1 MAIATQNQVTRNYLP
16 QESQVNTAKKGTLEN
31 IVNRDQ
37 FLKLLVTQLRYQDPL
52 NPMESTEFTSQLAQF
67 TSLEQLYNLNSS
79 FEGLKNAMTSQNNYQ
94 AANLIGRS
102 VIASGNTLR
111 VQDTRVLN
119 QGSYILE
126 GPAGQVKISIY
137 DKDGI
142 LVKTL
147 DKTAVEAG
155 LNPINWDGLGLY
167 GQTVSDGDYTFEVKA
182 YDGIG
187 EMVEAAVYIEGEIT
201 GLTFGPGGST
211 SLLMHGL
218 VINLDDVLEIAA
230 TGVTANN

>member
-31 IVNRDQ
+31 IVNKDQ

-94 AANLIGRS
+94 AANLIGKS

>member
-16 QESQVNTAKKGTLEN
+16 QESQDNTAKKNTLEN
-31 IVNRDQ
+31 MVSKDQ
-37 FLKLLVTQLRYQDPL
+37 FLKLLVTQLKYQDPL
-52 NPMESTEFTSQLAQF
+52 NPMDSTAFTAQLAQF

-94 AANLIGRS
+94 AANLIGRN
-102 VIASGNTLR
+102 VMASGNTLR
-111 VQDTRVLN
+111 VEDTQVLN

-126 GPAGQVKISIY
+126 GPADQVKVSIY

-142 LVKTL
+142 LVKIL
-147 DKTAVEAG
+147 DETAVEAG
-155 LNPINWDGLGLY
+155 SKAINWDGLGLY
-167 GQTVSDGDYTFEVKA
+167 GQAVSDGDYTFEVKA
-182 YDGIG
+182 YDGMG
-187 EMVEAAVYIEGEIT
+187 NTVEAAVYIEGEIT

-218 VINLDDVLEIAA
+218 IIDLADVLEIAEISA
-230 TGVTANN
+230 AANI

>member
-79 FEGLKNAMTSQNNYQ
+79 FEGLKNAITSQNNYQ

>member
-16 QESQVNTAKKGTLEN
+16 QESQDNTAKKGTLEN
-31 IVNRDQ
+31 IVNKEQ
-37 FLKLLVTQLRYQDPL
+37 FLTLLVAQLKYQDPL

-94 AANLIGRS
+94 AVNLIGKS

-230 TGVTANN
+230 TGVIANN

>member
-31 IVNRDQ
+31 IVNKEQ
-37 FLKLLVTQLRYQDPL
+37 FLTLLVAQLKYQDPL

-94 AANLIGRS
+94 AVNLIGKS

-230 TGVTANN
+230 AGVIANN

>member
-16 QESQVNTAKKGTLEN
+16 QESQDNTAQKRTLEN
-31 IVNRDQ
+31 VVNKDQ
-37 FLKLLVTQLRYQDPL
+37 FLKLLIAQLRHQDPL
-52 NPMESTEFTSQLAQF
+52 NPMESTEFTTQLAQF

-79 FEGLKNAMTSQNNYQ
+79 FEGLKNALTSQNNYQ
-94 AANLIGRS
+94 AANLIGKS
-102 VIASGNTLR
+102 VIASGSTLR
-111 VQDTRVLN
+111 VEDTQLLN

-126 GPAGQVKISIY
+126 GPADQVKINIY
-137 DKDGI
+137 DKDGL

-147 DKTAVEAG
+147 TETAVEAG
-155 LNPINWDGLGLY
+155 LNAINWDGLGLY

-187 EMVEAAVYIEGEIT
+187 EMVGAAVYIEGEIT

-218 VINLDDVLEIAA
+218 VIDLADVLEI
-230 TGVTANN
+230 TETRVVANN

>member
-1 MAIATQNQVTRNYLP
+1 MTIATQNQVTRNYLP
-16 QESQVNTAKKGTLEN
+16 QESQDSTTKKNTLES
-31 IVNRDQ
+31 VVSKDQ

-52 NPMESTEFTSQLAQF
+52 NPMESTAFTAQLAQF

-94 AANLIGRS
+94 VANLIGKS
-102 VIASGNTLR
+102 VIATGNTLR
-111 VQDTRVLN
+111 VEDTQALN

-126 GPAGQVKISIY
+126 GPADRVKISIY

-142 LVKTL
+142 LVMTL
-147 DKTAVEAG
+147 DEAAVEAG
-155 LNPINWDGLGLY
+155 SNAINWDGLGFY

-182 YDGIG
+182 YNGIG
-187 EMVEAAVYIEGEIT
+187 EMVESSVYIEGEIT

-218 VINLDDVLEIAA
+218 VIDLADVLEVTETSVAA
-230 TGVTANN
+230 NI

>member
-16 QESQVNTAKKGTLEN
+16 QESQDNTAQKNTLEN
-31 IVNRDQ
+31 MVSKDQ
-37 FLKLLVTQLRYQDPL
+37 FLKLLVTQLKYQDPL
-52 NPMESTEFTSQLAQF
+52 NPMESTAFTAKLAQF

-79 FEGLKNAMTSQNNYQ
+79 FEGLKNAMTSQYNYQ
-94 AANLIGRS
+94 AANLIGKS

-111 VQDTRVLN
+111 VEDTQVLN

-126 GPAGQVKISIY
+126 GPADQVKISIY

-147 DKTAVEAG
+147 DEIAAEPG
-155 LNPINWDGLGLY
+155 LNAINWDGLGLY
-167 GQTVSDGDYTFEVKA
+167 DQTVSDGDYTFEVKA

-187 EMVEAAVYIEGEIT
+187 QIVGAAVYIEGKIT

-218 VINLDDVLEIAA
+218 VIDLADVLEIAEA
-230 TGVTANN
+230 SVVANS

>member
-16 QESQVNTAKKGTLEN
+16 QDSQDNTVKKSTLEN
-31 IVNRDQ
+31 IVNKDQ
-37 FLKLLVTQLRYQDPL
+37 FLKLLVTQLKYQDPL

-94 AANLIGRS
+94 AANLIGKS

-111 VQDTRVLN
+111 VEDTQVLN

-167 GQTVSDGDYTFEVKA
+167 GQTVPDGDYTFEVEA

-201 GLTFGPGGST
+201 GLTFGPGGSI

>member
-94 AANLIGRS
+94 AVNLIGKS